1 MTAKSNKR
9 IMERF
14 TSEFLPTGD
23 VTLAEAFLSSDIVM
37 RLAELRVLLADD
49 EPALR
54 KWLTV
59 TAAQQLCE
67 LGPIDAAENAVRM
80 L

>member
-1 MTAKSNKR
+1 
-9 IMERF
+9 
-14 TSEFLPTGD
+14 
-23 VTLAEAFLSSDIVM
+23 M

-59 TAAQQLCE
+59 TAAQQLGE

>member
-23 VTLAEAFLSSDIVM
+23 VTLAEAFLSSTSSCGW
-37 RLAELRVLLADD
+37 RSFACYWQTTSQRS
-49 EPALR
+49 
-54 KWLTV
+54 
-59 TAAQQLCE
+59 
-67 LGPIDAAENAVRM
+67 ENG
-80 L
+80 